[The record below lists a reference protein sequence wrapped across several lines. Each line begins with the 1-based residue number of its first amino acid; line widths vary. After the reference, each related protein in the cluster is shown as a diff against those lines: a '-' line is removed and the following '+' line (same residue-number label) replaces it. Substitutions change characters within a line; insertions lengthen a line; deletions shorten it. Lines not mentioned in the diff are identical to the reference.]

1 MCIAESQ
8 TQTGEP
14 HALDKED
21 PLDMQAVTHCFA
33 VDYIPERDFTI
44 EKPATYAFW
53 KNYQAELD

>member
-1 MCIAESQ
+1 M
-8 TQTGEP
+8 
-14 HALDKED
+14 
-21 PLDMQAVTHCFA
+21 DMQAVTHCFA